1 MRFLVM
7 FAAVFVSGALLV
19 PTLANAR
26 QHDATELEKVTA
38 EIRYKPQDLKTAE
51 GAARFQRRVD
61 ATINAL
67 CRNGRHSVPSLYKD
81 TQRCIDGARQ
91 SAAPQVQLA
100 LESASAR

>member
-1 MRFLVM
+1 MKFLAM
-7 FAAVFVSGALLV
+7 FAAVFMSGALLV

-38 EIRYKPQDLKTAE
+38 EIRYKPQDLKSAE

-67 CRNGRHSVPSLYKD
+67 CRNGRHSMPSLYKD

-91 SAAPQVQLA
+91 SVAPQVQLA
-100 LESASAR
+100 LESASAH